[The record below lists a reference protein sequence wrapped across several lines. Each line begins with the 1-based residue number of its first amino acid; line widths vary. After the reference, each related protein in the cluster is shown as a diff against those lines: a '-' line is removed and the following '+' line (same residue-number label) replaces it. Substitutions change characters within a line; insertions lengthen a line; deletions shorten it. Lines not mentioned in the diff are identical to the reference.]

1 LGLLARRD
9 TNSYLNRPFWSHG
22 AALLTDA
29 TNRAFDPMNGGF
41 VASAVILVASVVV
54 AFALIPKQM
63 RTEQA
68 SLAEPKDYVP
78 AA

>member
-1 LGLLARRD
+1 
-9 TNSYLNRPFWSHG
+9 
-22 AALLTDA
+22 
-29 TNRAFDPMNGGF
+29 MNGGF